1 MIWLSDTSNSIWCCC
16 AAYSLPGAYRSVRK
30 WTRWLTEPTQSRF
43 SSGNSRIYGPSTSI
57 STAIR
62 TLGELPHTAFRVF
75 SSLGQYRSIHDIFW
89 LFCPHKNGVK
99 WGFSSNHFSR
109 NPHFARFKCFFSS
122 ALICRKNC
130 TLGRTLD
137 RTKQLQAFVAIHEG
151 GRFFTRQN
159 LFMRCF

>member
-1 MIWLSDTSNSIWCCC
+1 MASTVSQLHFLT
-16 AAYSLPGAYRSVRK
+16 PKMPRSPYCRGFAGVASFLC
-30 WTRWLTEPTQSRF
+30 TF
-43 SSGNSRIYGPSTSI
+43 SGGELG
-57 STAIR
+57 IR
-62 TLGELPHTAFRVF
+62 TLGEFPHTAFRVF

-89 LFCPHKNGVK
+89 LFCPLKNGVK
-99 WGFSSNHFSR
+99 WGFLSIHFSR
-109 NPHFARFKCFFSS
+109 NPHFARFKSFFSS